1 LDPWTDTINLM
12 RPGRSSRT
20 SLLVAARRASH
31 QLKDRPLVFEDPLA
45 VRILPKE
52 LADTL
57 ETDPRYRSRW
67 STFLRAALAVR
78 SRFAE
83 DELRKAVAQGVRQY
97 VLLGAGLDTFAY
109 RNPFADVRVFELDH
123 PDTQAAKRRRLAD
136 AAILIPP
143 TTVFVPIDFAT
154 TSLEEALRG
163 SGFDFEQPSF
173 FAWLGVVPY
182 LERDAIVRTLR
193 VIGQLPRGT
202 TVVFDYGGA
211 SVTLSWRA
219 RFVVWLLQRKLKS
232 IGEPIKSSFTPHEV
246 IGLLKSA
253 GFGEIEDLNSAAI
266 NLRYLAGRT
275 DGLHVGEVMHIVKAT
290 V

>member
-1 LDPWTDTINLM
+1 M

-109 RNPFADVRVFELDH
+109 RNPFPDVRVFELDH
-123 PDTQAAKRRRLAD
+123 PDTQAAKRRRLTD
-136 AAILIPP
+136 AAIPIPA

-154 TSLEEALRG
+154 TSLAEALRG

-173 FAWLGVVPY
+173 LAWLGVVPY
-182 LERDAIVRTLR
+182 LDRDAIARTLR
-193 VIGQLPRGT
+193 VIGSLPRGT

-211 SVTLSWRA
+211 AVTLSWRA
-219 RFVVWLLQRKLKS
+219 RFAVWLLQRKLKS

-246 IGLLKSA
+246 IELLKSA
-253 GFGEIEDLNSAAI
+253 GFGEVEDLNAAAI
-266 NLRYLAGRT
+266 NRRYLADRT